1 MTPTPAA
8 TRQVRAWVRSA
19 LNAESGSDIER
30 AASTNLEPVDLFT
43 AVLRHRVAEVLEP
56 HVDVLNMSV
65 DVAQSVR
72 GLLRHNRPRL
82 LMQRLE
88 LARLAELL
96 ADVDWLSIKGPVL
109 AVQTTGDPAARGGGD
124 IDILVRTA
132 DVESI
137 YRRLTDR
144 GWRVRPVGSA
154 MPGTWAWRH
163 VLNTTYEMT
172 FDGPHSTV
180 DLHWRLGPTHQGL
193 PDFDALWARREK
205 VQLGDL
211 TLDAMSPSDT
221 FVHSCHHAAKDRWR
235 SLRSLVDIHR
245 LARNRELWTNSLGRL
260 EVATLAVVD
269 ASTGLPSG
277 IPDVVLRRAHETSSG
292 LVERALASQESPLR
306 ARYPFPG
313 AQACRDV
320 RFRLRASRTP
330 TDLRCAA
337 VAFLLPAKAVAELY
351 ERTVWTAVPHV
362 ILRRFAFVVR
372 RVVGWVRRQPG
383 AFPVRPVKQP

>member
-1 MTPTPAA
+1 MFA
-8 TRQVRAWVRSA
+8 
-19 LNAESGSDIER
+19 
-30 AASTNLEPVDLFT
+30 

-56 HVDVLNMSV
+56 HVDALNMPAE
-65 DVAQSVR
+65 VAQSVR
-72 GLLRHNRPRL
+72 DLLRHNRPGL
-82 LMQRLE
+82 LVQRLE

-96 ADVDWLSIKGPVL
+96 IDVDWLSVKGPVL
-109 AVQTTGDPAARGGGD
+109 ALQTTGNPASRGGGD

-137 YRRLTDR
+137 FRQLTDR

-180 DLHWRLGPTHQGL
+180 DLHWRLGPTHHGL
-193 PDFDALWARREK
+193 PDFDALWARREQ
-205 VQLGDL
+205 VHVGDL
-211 TLDAMSPSDT
+211 ALEAMSPSDT

-235 SLRSLVDIHR
+235 SLRSLVDVHR
-245 LARNRELWTNSLGRL
+245 LARNRELWTHALGR
-260 EVATLAVVD
+260 VDAATLAVVE
-269 ASTGLPSG
+269 ASTGLPDG
-277 IPDVVLRRAHETSSG
+277 IPDFVLRRAHETSSG
-292 LVERALASQESPLR
+292 LVQRALAAQESPLR

-313 AQACRDV
+313 AQAYRDV

-337 VAFLLPAKAVAELY
+337 VAFLLPAKAVAELDD
-351 ERTVWTAVPHV
+351 RSVWTAVPHV
-362 ILRRFAFVVR
+362 MFRRISFVVR
-372 RVVGWVRRQPG
+372 RVVGWVRRRPG
-383 AFPVRPVKQP
+383 AFPVRPVGQR